1 MQADCFSNKIRY
13 TDPWSNCLDAPRIG
27 MAYFICSG
35 DVEKLNGRAPFSDG
49 ECVALVQATPSVG
62 HTSRWRPGPRVVD
75 LSYLNPGTVIANFV
89 FDEQGN
95 GRFPNQHGYHA
106 ALFVDFCGR
115 SVSSTKPKNIRV
127 MDQWRTRI
135 PDTIRQREIVA
146 RGKSKAEGSAYS
158 DSDNADQFYVVV
170 SK

>member
-1 MQADCFSNKIRY
+1 
-13 TDPWSNCLDAPRIG
+13 
-27 MAYFICSG
+27 MAYFIYFG
-35 DVEKLNGRAPFSDG
+35 HVEKLNGRAPFSDG
-49 ECVALVQATPSVG
+49 ECVALVQATTSVG

-89 FDEQGN
+89 FDKQGN
-95 GRFPNQHGYHA
+95 RRFPNQHGYHA

-115 SVSSTKPKNIRV
+115 GVSSAKAKNIRV

-135 PDTIRQREIVA
+135 PNTVRQREIVA
-146 RGKSKAEGSAYS
+146 RGKSKAEGSAHS
-158 DSDNADQFYVVV
+158 DSDTADQFYVVI

>member
-1 MQADCFSNKIRY
+1 
-13 TDPWSNCLDAPRIG
+13 
-27 MAYFICSG
+27 MAYFIYSG
-35 DVEKLNGRAPFSDG
+35 YVEKLNGHAPFSNG
-49 ECVALVQATPSVG
+49 ECVALVQATTSVG
-62 HTSRWRPGPRVVD
+62 HTSRWRLGPRVVD
-75 LSYLNPGTVIANFV
+75 LSYLNPGTVNANFV
-89 FDEQGN
+89 FDKQGN

-115 SVSSTKPKNIRV
+115 GVSSTNAMNIRV

-135 PDTIRQREIVA
+135 PNTVRQREIVS

>member
-1 MQADCFSNKIRY
+1 
-13 TDPWSNCLDAPRIG
+13 
-27 MAYFICSG
+27 MAYFLYSG
-35 DVEKLNGRAPFSDG
+35 DVGKLNGHAPFSNR
-49 ECVALVQATPSVG
+49 ECVALVQATTSVG

-89 FDEQGN
+89 FEKQGN
-95 GRFPNQHGYHA
+95 GSFPNQHGYHA

-115 SVSSTKPKNIRV
+115 GVSSTKAKNMRV

-135 PDTIRQREIVA
+135 PNTVRQREIVA

-158 DSDNADQFYVVV
+158 DSDNADQF
-170 SK
+170 

>member
-1 MQADCFSNKIRY
+1 
-13 TDPWSNCLDAPRIG
+13 
-27 MAYFICSG
+27 MAYFISSG
-35 DVEKLNGRAPFSDG
+35 DVEKLNGHAPFSNG
-49 ECVALVQATPSVG
+49 ECVALVQATTSVG
-62 HTSRWRPGPRVVD
+62 HTSRWRRGPRVVD

-89 FDEQGN
+89 FDKQGN
-95 GRFPNQHGYHA
+95 GSFPNQHGYHA

-115 SVSSTKPKNIRV
+115 GVSSTKAKNMRV

-135 PDTIRQREIVA
+135 PNTVRQREIVA